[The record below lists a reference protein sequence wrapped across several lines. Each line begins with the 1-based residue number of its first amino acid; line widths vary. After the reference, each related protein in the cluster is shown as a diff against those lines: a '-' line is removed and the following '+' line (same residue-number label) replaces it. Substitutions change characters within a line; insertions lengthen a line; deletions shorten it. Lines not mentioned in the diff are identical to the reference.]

1 MPKIGYLLITKLSIG
16 IKKRNFLMVSELGS
30 SKAKRLH
37 LGKAFLMLNT
47 LLCLEDGSTGKV
59 LQRAR
64 ATPVR
69 CPPVHP
75 LSRVFSS

>member
-37 LGKAFLMLNT
+37 LGKAFLMLST
-47 LLCLEDGSTGKV
+47 LLCLEDGSTGKG

-64 ATPVR
+64 ATPAR
-69 CPPVHP
+69 CLPFIH
-75 LSRVFSS
+75 

>member
-1 MPKIGYLLITKLSIG
+1 MPKIGYLLIMKLSIG

-37 LGKAFLMLNT
+37 LGKAFLMLGT
-47 LLCLEDGSTGKV
+47 LLCLEDGSTGKG

-64 ATPVR
+64 DTPAR
-69 CPPVHP
+69 CLPFIH
-75 LSRVFSS
+75 